1 MNKPPVTSNQPSP
14 FPSRVRDC
22 RYRWWK
28 CRWSGAHFRA
38 MGSGTI
44 RAVPEWVPRSRL
56 MVSAAEDFLLW
67 LFGATGSPEVLGS
80 RVALAW
86 VGGID
91 DARSP
96 MINQRVEPTKRRVMT
111 EFLIAAP
118 ISAGEPYP
126 GAAWFRAEGLPAQV
140 VPSAEFWQA
149 HAGFAA
155 TRGYAR
161 GSASGFGWVLGVI
174 EDLAHLTPLY
184 WEDGGGDVSR
194 GSAGVRPAAA
204 KDRGSSAARSGP
216 AAAVAARAGR
226 SADELARERS
236 PGRLL
241 AGSFIPG

>member
-1 MNKPPVTSNQPSP
+1 
-14 FPSRVRDC
+14 
-22 RYRWWK
+22 
-28 CRWSGAHFRA
+28 
-38 MGSGTI
+38 
-44 RAVPEWVPRSRL
+44 VPEWVPRSRL

-91 DARSP
+91 DTRSP

-184 WEDGGGDVSR
+184 WEDGAEMCHADR
-194 GSAGVRPAAA
+194 LACARLLRKIEVRPLPAP
-204 KDRGSSAARSGP
+204 ARPRLSRPGP
-216 AAAVAARAGR
+216 EDPRT
-226 SADELARERS
+226 SWLAR
-236 PGRLL
+236 GHQ
-241 AGSFIPG
+241 AGSWPGS